1 MTRGNENRFQ
11 DFFEER
17 RYVVLK
23 NHLYNYLLRKS
34 AIERVL
40 ARESLGLLLEVGCGI
55 SPVMTRTDRIV
66 YSELSVLAC
75 RTLRAIHGKGWY
87 VAADATNLPFRSGA
101 FSHTIS
107 SEVLEHVEQDQLAVQ
122 ELARVLKPG
131 GRLVLTFPHRKC
143 YFANDDRYV
152 NHFRR
157 YELDE
162 MTGCLERFGL
172 HPLKIRKVLGPLE
185 KITMMA
191 AVMVFDTLQRL
202 RHAPPR
208 TKPSKL
214 VSVLEP
220 GFKWMNRGYACL
232 AWLDARIAPK
242 CLAAVL
248 LILAEKR

>member
-1 MTRGNENRFQ
+1 MTRGDQNRFQ

-23 NHLYNYLLRKS
+23 NHLYNYLLRKF

-40 ARESLGLLLEVGCGI
+40 ARESLGLLLEVGSGI
-55 SPVMTRTDRIV
+55 SPVMTKTDRIV

-75 RTLRAIHGKGWY
+75 RTLRALHGRGWY
-87 VAADATNLPFRSGA
+87 VVADATKLPFRSGA

-107 SEVLEHVEQDQLAVQ
+107 SEVLEHIEQDQQAVQ

-143 YFANDDRYV
+143 YFTNDDRYV

-162 MTGCLERFGL
+162 MTGCLEHFGL
-172 HPLKIRKVLGPLE
+172 HPLQIRKVLGPLE

-191 AVMVFDTLQRL
+191 AVVVFETLQRL
-202 RHAPPR
+202 RRAPRR

-214 VSVLEP
+214 VRVLEP
-220 GFKWMNRGYACL
+220 GFKWMNRAYACL
-232 AWLDARIAPK
+232 AWLDARIVPK

-248 LILAEKR
+248 LIVAEKR